1 MDGLYALIGILLG
14 WWLNEKSHQRRRA
27 SEEVETR
34 RKVALALKCE
44 VEILRKKIES
54 NPPDGVGKSPGLIHE
69 NYFGVF
75 DSNTAVIGQVDE
87 AEITLSFYGNAKEHL
102 DCLRAYSAAH
112 LQWQA
117 NMNNG
122 QLGKQV
128 GNTHQDLVRRRGPLL
143 VESADVITRLE
154 RLSLRKLS

>member
-54 NPPDGVGKSPGLIHE
+54 NQPDGIGKSPALIHE

-75 DSNTAVIGQVDE
+75 DSHTAIIGQFDE
-87 AEITLSFYGNAKEHL
+87 AENILLFYGNAKEHM
-102 DCLRAYSAAH
+102 DCLRAYCSTH
-112 LQWQA
+112 LPEISF
-117 NMNNG
+117 
-122 QLGKQV
+122 LP
-128 GNTHQDLVRRRGPLL
+128 LRR
-143 VESADVITRLE
+143 
-154 RLSLRKLS
+154 LRVLPQSSVVK